1 MYNKIFEKR
10 DRMECLDF
18 DFQLWIKEHNS
29 DDYRIVV
36 ESNELIKL
44 ITDYGETREVYSFS
58 KLC

>member
-29 DDYRIVV
+29 DDYRIVD

-44 ITDYGETREVYSFS
+44 ITDYGETRVVYSFS